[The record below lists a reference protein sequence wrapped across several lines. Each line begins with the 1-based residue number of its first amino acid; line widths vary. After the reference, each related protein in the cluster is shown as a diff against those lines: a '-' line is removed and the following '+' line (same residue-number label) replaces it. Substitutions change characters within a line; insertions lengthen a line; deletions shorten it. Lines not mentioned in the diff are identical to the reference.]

1 MNSAHPFF
9 GRAKV
14 ESAFDFSQVSFAQPV
29 ADEEFEDAFYESWV
43 HNYFK
48 RVRLIQIYSMYIS
61 MYVSMY
67 SHQRFVKESPVSPQ
81 ESNAERVEASPVN
94 PIVSWS
100 FCFFQ
105 DEQLYVYINI
115 YICGG
120 CTIYT
125 CIYNTHRYL
134 CKYIQSYTGIYI
146 RYIIRRKFTSWDNWD
161 V

>member
-1 MNSAHPFF
+1 M
-9 GRAKV
+9 

-105 DEQLYVYINI
+105 DEQLYVYIYIYVGGVQYILVYIIHIDIYVNI
-115 YICGG
+115 YNHILVS
-120 CTIYT
+120 I
-125 CIYNTHRYL
+125 
-134 CKYIQSYTGIYI
+134 
-146 RYIIRRKFTSWDNWD
+146 
-161 V
+161 